1 LKIKIQ
7 HKEIKEISK
16 VADELKVEAYL
27 VGGYVRDSILEIE
40 STDID
45 IMVIGDAISFAE
57 SVANHFK
64 RELSA
69 VYKKFGTALLN
80 INNLK
85 IEFASAR
92 KESYNRDSRKPD
104 VLPSNLEEDLSR
116 RDFTIN
122 ALAVSLNGNEEVIDL
137 FKGLDDLNNSIIK
150 TPLDPEKTFDDDP
163 LRMLRAIR
171 FSSRFNF
178 SIEENTFNA
187 LAKYKDRLKDKIV
200 SQERISN
207 EFLQILE
214 SPVPSIGLNLL
225 FLTGLMD
232 IVFPEISKL
241 AGVEQRKDYHH
252 KDVFYHT
259 LEVVDNTAKKTDKL
273 WLRFSALVH
282 DIAKPKTKRFVE
294 GTGWTFHG
302 HEELGAR
309 MIKKIF
315 DRMRLPMTQ
324 LAYVEKLTR
333 LHLRPIPLASDD
345 VTDSA
350 IRRLAADAGEDLEDL
365 LILCR
370 ADITSKN
377 PEKMKKF
384 MNNYAKVEKKIVE
397 VQEKDHLRNFQSPVR
412 GEEIMEICNLNPCRT
427 VGTIKKAIE
436 EAILEGIIPNDYD
449 EAKKYLFKIK
459 DDILKVLKAKNKII
473 VLLILLSSVFTLD
486 VHDLFHNHG
495 SEDNSQCFACII
507 SSSLI
512 SDDVNSG
519 EEIISNISPEF
530 NLNISYT
537 TNLSDYHFS
546 ANSDRAPP
554 SA

>member
-1 LKIKIQ
+1 MRIYIQ
-7 HKEIKEISK
+7 HKEIKEIAK
-16 VADELKVEAYL
+16 VASKLKVDAFI
-27 VGGYVRDSILEIE
+27 VGGYVRDSLLEIDC
-40 STDID
+40 TDID
-45 IMVIGDAISFAE
+45 IMIIGDAISFAE
-57 SVANHFK
+57 SVAGHFK

-92 KESYNRDSRKPD
+92 KESYQRDSRKPD

-122 ALAVSLNGNEEVIDL
+122 ALAVSLNGNEDVIDL
-137 FKGLDDLNNSIIK
+137 FHGLDDLKNGIIK

-232 IVFPEISKL
+232 IVFPEVSKL

-259 LEVVDNTAKKTDKL
+259 LEVVDNTAQKTDKL

-282 DIAKPKTKRFVE
+282 DIAKPKTKRFVD

-309 MIKKIF
+309 MMKKIF
-315 DRMRLPMTQ
+315 DRMRLPLSQ
-324 LAYVEKLTR
+324 LAYVEKLVR

-397 VQEKDHLRNFQSPVR
+397 VQEKDQLRNFQSPVR

-436 EAILEGIIPNDYD
+436 EAILEGLIPNDYE

-459 DDILKVLKAKNKII
+459 DDILNSAKNKK
-473 VLLILLSSVFTLD
+473 
-486 VHDLFHNHG
+486 
-495 SEDNSQCFACII
+495 
-507 SSSLI
+507 
-512 SDDVNSG
+512 
-519 EEIISNISPEF
+519 
-530 NLNISYT
+530 
-537 TNLSDYHFS
+537 
-546 ANSDRAPP
+546 
-554 SA
+554 